1 MPPRHYLF
9 PRFPISPP
17 GLAWRCF
24 FAFSQPLGVPMAS
37 SEDEAT
43 TKTSSVYIRPIRVEA
58 LNKAAIRVSYE
69 TQSSRQISPSEL
81 ARYLIDNFLEMAV
94 GQLIEDSKKSVPGK
108 PLTSPD

>member
-1 MPPRHYLF
+1 
-9 PRFPISPP
+9 
-17 GLAWRCF
+17 
-24 FAFSQPLGVPMAS
+24 MAS

-94 GQLIEDSKKSVPGK
+94 GQLIEDSKKPVPGK
-108 PLTSPD
+108 PLTASD

>member
-1 MPPRHYLF
+1 MPPRHYYF

-17 GLAWRCF
+17 GFARRCF

-43 TKTSSVYIRPIRVEA
+43 TKTVSVYIRAVRVEA

-69 TQSSRQISPSEL
+69 TNSSRQISPSEL
-81 ARYLIDNFLEMAV
+81 ARYLIDNYLEQAV
-94 GQLIEDSKKSVPGK
+94 QELIAESARK
-108 PLTSPD
+108 